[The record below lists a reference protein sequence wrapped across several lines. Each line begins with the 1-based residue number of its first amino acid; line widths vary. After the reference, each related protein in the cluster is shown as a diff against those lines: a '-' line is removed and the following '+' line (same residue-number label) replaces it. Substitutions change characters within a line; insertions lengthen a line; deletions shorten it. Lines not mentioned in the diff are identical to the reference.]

1 MKLLFVHEK
10 SGAFAGAEA
19 NILATATEL
28 KQRGHLVGLLH
39 GPVTGKG
46 QAEWHETFQNRFS
59 LEANGGA
66 AIVPR
71 VLDMFAPDLIYVHKM
86 ADLKVLERLLA
97 SRLPIVRMV
106 HDHDMYC
113 MRSYKYN
120 FFTRRICRRGASPF
134 CIFPC
139 GASIA
144 RSGEAWP
151 PVKWVSYSDKLDEI
165 RLNKQ
170 FDLLLVGSNYMK
182 EELLRNGFEDGKIE
196 IHPPVPPPGDPALRA
211 NFSERNIIIYAGQI
225 IRGKGVD
232 VLISSLSQIET
243 PFECYI
249 FGDGNHRSF
258 CERLSRSLGLAAHVH
273 FKGHVPPEEI
283 KIYYREASMVVVSSV
298 WPEPFG
304 AVGLEGMRYSL
315 PVVAFDAGAVKE
327 WLIDG
332 YNGYV
337 VPWMDRATFAERI
350 EDLLRDK
357 MLARQMG
364 ENGRAMVAEYY
375 GFSKYINGLEKTFS
389 RAVQSPLRMAA

>member
-10 SGAFAGAEA
+10 SGAFAGAES

-28 KQRGHLVGLLH
+28 KHRGHVVGLLH
-39 GPVTGKG
+39 GTVTGKG
-46 QAEWHETFQNRFS
+46 QVEWHETFQNRFS

-66 AIVPR
+66 AVVPR
-71 VLDMFAPDLIYVHKM
+71 VLDMFGPDAIYLHKM
-86 ADLKVLERLLA
+86 ADLKVLEALLA

-113 MRSYKYN
+113 MKSYKYN
-120 FFTRRICRRGASPF
+120 FFTRRICERALSPF

-139 GASIA
+139 GASVA
-144 RSGEAWP
+144 RDHGNWP
-151 PVKWVSYSDKLDEI
+151 PVKWISYSDKLEELK
-165 RLNKQ
+165 LNKQ
-170 FDLLLVGSNYMK
+170 FDRLLVASNFMK
-182 EELLRNGFEDGKIE
+182 EELVRNEFEPDKIE
-196 IHPPVPPPGDPALRA
+196 IHPPVPPPGDASLQA
-211 NFSERNIIIYAGQI
+211 NFSDKNIIIYAGQI

-232 VLISSLSQIET
+232 VLISALAQIET

-258 CERLSRSLGLAAHVH
+258 CEKLSRSLGLGAHVH
-273 FKGHVPPEEI
+273 FKGHVPQEEI
-283 KIYYREASMVVVSSV
+283 KIYYREASLIVVPSV
-298 WPEPFG
+298 WAEPFG
-304 AVGLEGMRYSL
+304 AVGLEGMRYGL
-315 PVVAFDAGAVKE
+315 PVVAFDAGAIKE

-337 VPWMDRATFAERI
+337 VPWMDRGVFAERI

-357 MLARQMG
+357 ILARQMG

-375 GFSKYINGLEKTFS
+375 GFAKYIDGLEKTFA
-389 RAVQSPLRMAA
+389 RVTEPVRMAA

>member
-10 SGAFAGAEA
+10 SGAFAGAES

-28 KQRGHLVGLLH
+28 KRRGHTVGLLH
-39 GPVTGKG
+39 GTVTGKG

-66 AIVPR
+66 AVVPR
-71 VLDMFAPDLIYVHKM
+71 VLDMFGPDLIYVHKM
-86 ADLKVLERLLA
+86 ADIKVIEALLS
-97 SRLPIVRMV
+97 SRMPLVRMV

-120 FFTRRICRRGASPF
+120 FFTRRICDRALSPF
-134 CIFPC
+134 CVFPC
-139 GASIA
+139 GASVA
-144 RSGEAWP
+144 RDNGKWP
-151 PVKWVSYSDKLDEI
+151 PFKWISYANKVEEI
-165 RLNKQ
+165 KLNKQ
-170 FDLLLVGSNYMK
+170 FDRLLVGSNYMK
-182 EELLRNGFEDGKIE
+182 EELVRNGFEPDKIE
-196 IHPPVPPPGDPALRA
+196 IHPPVPPPGDAELRA
-211 NFSERNIIIYAGQI
+211 NFSDRNIIIYAGQI

-232 VLISSLSQIET
+232 VLISSLAQIET

-249 FGDGNHRSF
+249 FGDGNHRRF
-258 CERLSRSLGLAAHVH
+258 CEKLARSLGLSTHVH
-273 FKGHVPPEEI
+273 FKGHVAQEEL
-283 KIYYREASMVVVSSV
+283 KIYYREASMIVVSSV

-304 AVGLEGMRYSL
+304 AVGLEGMRYGL
-315 PVVAFDAGAVKE
+315 PVVAFDAGAIKE

-337 VPWMDRATFAERI
+337 VPWMDRGAFAERI

-357 MLARQMG
+357 TLARQMG

-375 GFSKYINGLEKTFS
+375 GFSKYINGLEKTFA
-389 RAVQSPLRMAA
+389 RVTEPVRMAA